1 MKEKVKIT
9 IVMFSVG
16 LIVVFSFMT
25 IGGTGNNNDEDGN
38 YSIPVDKNSEYTYNS
53 TRDSDQSYTLS
64 MFEVEIKNNTY
75 IVSRTDDVANPGT
88 SLEIKDARVVGS
100 TLVIEEEFVDTTDS
114 NIAAPSVVST
124 SSYQESWELDLD
136 IDTIA
141 IEHPYG
147 ENPYVKNLK

>member
-16 LIVVFSFMT
+16 LIVLFSFMT

-88 SLEIKDARVVGS
+88 SLEIEDARVVGS

>member
-88 SLEIKDARVVGS
+88 SLEIEDARVVGS